1 MKTKIKYI
9 KRRKLKKTKKM
20 KGGNREAVLAS
31 VSQNGNLLKSAGEF
45 KDDKEI
51 VLAAVSNTWSSLQY
65 ASPRLKADKEVVLVA
80 IAQNENALQFASLD
94 LRENEELAT
103 KVVST
108 NGLTLEHVADKL
120 KDNENVVITAVSN
133 NGIALKY
140 ASLNLRK
147 NKHIVSLAVSK
158 NGFALRFASE
168 ELKDDDELVR
178 TAITQEGEALF
189 FASNRLKQNRELI
202 DIARRTFDEA
212 YTFAEW
218 GKPPQL
224 FRQQSSTF
232 TNQNPQ
238 GVCGRHVFP
247 RVIIKNIFELL
258 YPLPVNKNYNVN
270 NCNKY
275 LATGKTIADLNNL
288 SKEECSQ
295 GGYIKIL
302 LFLHLFYLYQE
313 HVPTIQPNPSGWLEC
328 NQVTD
333 IYPRLYD
340 RPNIPNL
347 TKQMHIFMLTNV
359 LHDIKK
365 KVDDLQIKLIT
376 FQLKVDAPLPG
387 HNEALFEIIQKIT
400 REGLYL
406 MIRVERRDDA
416 KVKND
421 HWSHFMLVT
430 GTSDD
435 KILLKN
441 SWGTQLIF
449 EVSINEML
457 VVEAHMWNFITDFSC
472 VIPVRGGVNMD
483 DADVSRL
490 DETLS
495 RFRELKAD
503 IA

>member
-1 MKTKIKYI
+1 MKTKTKI

-31 VSQNGNLLKSAGEF
+31 VSQNGNLLKFAKEF
-45 KDDKEI
+45 QDDKEI

-65 ASPRLKADKEVVLVA
+65 ASPRLKADKEVVLIA
-80 IAQNENALQFASLD
+80 IAQNENALQFASFE

-103 KVVST
+103 RAVST
-108 NGLTLEHVADKL
+108 NGMTLEHVADKL
-120 KDNENVVITAVSN
+120 KDNEAIVTSAISN

-158 NGFALRFASE
+158 NGFALHFASD
-168 ELKDDDELVR
+168 ELKDDDEIVR
-178 TAITQEGEALF
+178 VAVTQEGEALY

-212 YTFAEW
+212 YTFAEL

-224 FRQQSSTF
+224 FRQQSITF

-275 LATGKTIADLNNL
+275 LATGKTIADLNKL
-288 SKEECSQ
+288 SIEECSQ

-313 HVPTIQPNPSGWLEC
+313 HVPTIQPNPTGWLEC

-347 TKQMHIFMLTNV
+347 KKQLHTFMLTNV

-376 FQLKVDAPLPG
+376 FQLQVNVPLPV
-387 HNEALFEIIQKIT
+387 HNESLFEIIQKIT
-400 REGLYL
+400 NEGLYL
-406 MIRVERRDDA
+406 MLRVERRDDA

-421 HWSHFMLVT
+421 HWSHFMLIT
-430 GTSDD
+430 GTSED

-449 EVSINEML
+449 DASINEIL
-457 VVEAHMWNFITDFSC
+457 IVDAHMWNFITDLSC
-472 VIPVRGGVNMD
+472 VIPVRGGTNMD
-483 DADVSRL
+483 DADLSRL
-490 DETLS
+490 DEMLA
-495 RFRELKAD
+495 RFRELKAE